1 MKYNKNFVIRTMDL
15 IKKTQKFMKKN
26 DVKNKQKNDLKINS
40 KIMQENYNKIHDLFE
55 EISKDIIDYKNN
67 FNP

>member
-1 MKYNKNFVIRTMDL
+1 
-15 IKKTQKFMKKN
+15 MKKN